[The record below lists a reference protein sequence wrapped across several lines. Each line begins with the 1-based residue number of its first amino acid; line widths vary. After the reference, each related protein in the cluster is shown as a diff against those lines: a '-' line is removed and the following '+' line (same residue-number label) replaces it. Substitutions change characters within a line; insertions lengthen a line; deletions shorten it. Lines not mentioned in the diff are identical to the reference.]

1 MKESFSMRRKIMIPL
16 VMPLL
21 VLPLLGGCVSSD
33 YLVAGKPGD
42 PSTVEEITSL
52 RENAPNYTTHRTAT
66 AKPEIVRIAID
77 DQFDTYQRAKIL
89 RAVNEWNHVLNGS
102 VRFDIDP
109 AADKEPVWLIVPV
122 LGGRPPPVRGTIFG
136 HALAATQAVQPLGG
150 VVIVYVD
157 RVRGYDLASVMRHE
171 LGHVLGLGHDP
182 NGRLMSPRY
191 TVRNQQC
198 IDLAAAE
205 AIAANRKLPVAE
217 LNWCEEPIVARAS
230 DESATRAA
238 TRGAR

>member
-1 MKESFSMRRKIMIPL
+1 M
-16 VMPLL
+16 
-21 VLPLLGGCVSSD
+21 
-33 YLVAGKPGD
+33 
-42 PSTVEEITSL
+42 
-52 RENAPNYTTHRTAT
+52 
-66 AKPEIVRIAID
+66 
-77 DQFDTYQRAKIL
+77 
-89 RAVNEWNHVLNGS
+89 LNGS

-191 TVRNQQC
+191 TARNQQC

-205 AIAANRKLPVAE
+205 AIAAN
-217 LNWCEEPIVARAS
+217 
-230 DESATRAA
+230 
-238 TRGAR
+238 